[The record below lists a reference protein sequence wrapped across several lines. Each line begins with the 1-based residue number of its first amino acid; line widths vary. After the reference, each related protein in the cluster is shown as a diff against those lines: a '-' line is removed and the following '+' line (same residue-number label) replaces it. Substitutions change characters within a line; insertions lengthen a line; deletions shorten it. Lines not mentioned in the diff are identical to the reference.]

1 MRHIIGAAF
10 VSLDGVMQGPG
21 GPREDTD
28 GGFPHGGWTVPYWD
42 NDDVLEGA
50 MGDVFSAPYDLLL
63 GRRTYDIFAAHW
75 PRLAGD
81 PMADALNCATKHVA
95 THRPASL
102 TWQNT
107 KWLGADTVAT
117 LQALKQGD
125 GNRLLIQGSSDLTQT
140 LLSAGLID
148 EFRLLVFPV
157 VLGTGKRLFGG
168 GAVPQ
173 ALRLTE
179 SKVSRN
185 GVVLATYVPDGA
197 IRTGSFALD

>member
-1 MRHIIGAAF
+1 MRKIIAAAF

-21 GPREDTD
+21 GPQEDTD
-28 GGFPHGGWTVPYWD
+28 GGFAHGGWTVPYWE
-42 NDDVLEGA
+42 NDDVLEAA
-50 MGDVFSAPYDLLL
+50 MGEVFSEPYDLLL

-81 PMADALNCATKHVA
+81 PMADALNGATKHVA
-95 THRPASL
+95 THRPDSL

-107 KWLGADTVAT
+107 QWLGEDPVAA
-117 LQALKQGD
+117 LEALKQGD
-125 GNRLLIQGSSDLTQT
+125 GARLLIQGSSNLTQT

-173 ALRLTE
+173 ALKLTT
-179 SKVSRN
+179 SRASRN
-185 GVVLATYVPDGA
+185 GVILATYVPDGA

>member
-1 MRHIIGAAF
+1 MRQIIGAAF
-10 VSLDGVMQGPG
+10 LSLDGVMQGPG
-21 GPREDTD
+21 GPQEDTD
-28 GGFPHGGWTVPYWD
+28 GGFASGGWTVPYWE

-50 MGDVFSAPYDLLL
+50 MAEVFSQPYDLLL

-81 PMADALNCATKHVA
+81 PMADALNNATKHVA
-95 THRPASL
+95 THRPDSL
-102 TWQNT
+102 AWQNT
-107 KWLGADTVAT
+107 EWLGEDAVAR
-117 LQALKQGD
+117 LGKLKQGD
-125 GNRLLIQGSSDLTQT
+125 GPRLLIQGSSNLTQT

-173 ALRLTE
+173 ALKLTA
-179 SKVSRN
+179 SAVSRN
-185 GVVLATYVPDGA
+185 GVLLATYVPDGA